1 MSDFIKNN
9 NYRLSREFF
18 KEPLELDGICVAQVG
33 RLFSKKGTLIDDH
46 VHTRLFEFTVV
57 TDGEGFI
64 FTNGTPT
71 RVKKGDIYLSLPC
84 DVHRI
89 ETDPEKLLK
98 FDNVAFFIEDNPL
111 KEEFDRIHQE
121 FYFYKSR
128 VFRDERIRP
137 LISSAILELNS
148 DEPYKKDILTSIFKQ
163 ILIYALRSL
172 RSTTPNQIN
181 DNMSQAEIVCHKIM
195 NYIDTHVYSMKKLEE
210 LSEICDYSYG
220 YLSSIFKKTTGSS
233 LSNYYQ
239 ERKLESSR
247 LLILEDKLSVTEI
260 AETLNYSSVYS
271 FSKAFTKYFGA
282 SPQKYRKQKNTSC

>member
-33 RLFSKKGTLIDDH
+33 RLLSKKGTLIEVH

-247 LLILEDKLSVTEI
+247 LLILENKLSVTEI

-271 FSKAFTKYFGA
+271 FSKAFTKHFGA